1 MEADSLGEIIKTE
14 MFDDILN
21 MIYSA
26 KQKAEFQ
33 VNSTVIELYWNIGEY
48 VSNKAESDGWGKSTV
63 KALSDYILSREPGIR
78 GYSSQNIWRMK
89 QFYETYKD
97 HPELSSLL
105 RENTWTNNMHI
116 VSKTKDYD
124 EKKFYLELAS
134 KEKYQSRELARQID
148 SGYYERLL
156 LSNGKAPIAIEPQKI
171 SGVLRDMYMLEF
183 LDLPDPYKEF
193 DLKKAILRNMK
204 KFLLEFGRDFL
215 FVGEEYHVQVG
226 NNDYYVDLLFYHR
239 ELQCLVAIDLKI
251 DDFKP
256 EYMGKMDF
264 YLEAL
269 DRDVKKPHENPSVG
283 MILCKNADTDVVEYS
298 LSRSLSQTMI
308 SEYKTKLISKDVLR
322 EKLAQLYSIAEEE
335 SENSHQ

>member
-1 MEADSLGEIIKTE
+1 MSEIEITGVFENVLG
-14 MFDDILN
+14 

-26 KQKAEFQ
+26 KQKAEYQ
-33 VNSTVIELYWNIGEY
+33 VNSTIIDLYWSIGEY
-48 VSNKAESDGWGKSTV
+48 VSKQIDVNGWGKSTV
-63 KALSDYILSREPGIR
+63 KALSEYILSKEPGIR

-97 HPELSSLL
+97 KPELSKLL
-105 RENTWTNNMHI
+105 RENTWSNNLHI
-116 VSKTKDYD
+116 ISKTKSYE
-124 EKKFYLELAS
+124 EKEFYLKLAS
-134 KEKYQSRELARQID
+134 K
-148 SGYYERLL
+148 
-156 LSNGKAPIAIEPQKI
+156 
-171 SGVLRDMYMLEF
+171 
-183 LDLPDPYKEF
+183 
-193 DLKKAILRNMK
+193 
-204 KFLLEFGRDFL
+204 
-215 FVGEEYHVQVG
+215 EEYHVQVG

-269 DRDVKKPHENPSVG
+269 DRDIKKPHENPSVG

-308 SEYKTKLISKDVLR
+308 AEYKTKLIDKSILQR
-322 EKLAQLYSIAEEE
+322 KLAELYDIAEEE
-335 SENSHQ
+335 VKNSQQD